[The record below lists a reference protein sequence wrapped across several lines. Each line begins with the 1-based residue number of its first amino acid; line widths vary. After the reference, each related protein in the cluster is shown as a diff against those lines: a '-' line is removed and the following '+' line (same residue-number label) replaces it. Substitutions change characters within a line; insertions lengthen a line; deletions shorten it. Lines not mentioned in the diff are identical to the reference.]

1 MDTIALV
8 AVVAVVTAV
17 LAGALGL
24 LLGARRARSAD
35 TAQQA
40 ELGAARLRIEGLE
53 RDAAL
58 VRHDIA
64 ARVQEERALAD
75 RRVAEA
81 RQQGEITAAAVRDD
95 ALSRLEHEREE
106 HERRIS
112 EIRQETETE
121 LARERRRAT
130 ERLDELRADQKRLA
144 DEFEVLSRRALE
156 ANTTAFLTQAEERLK
171 RSQAEGAAELQR
183 RQDAVRQLV
192 EPLQKTLEGVQT
204 EMTTAEKARL
214 EANAALSE
222 QLQFM
227 RRSSETLGSETRNLV
242 NALRAPQVR
251 GRWGE
256 LQLRRVVEAAGMV
269 NHVDFDEQ
277 LHHETDDGALRPDL
291 VVHLAGDK
299 RVVVDSKVAFSG
311 YLEAME
317 ATEESVRT
325 QRLQAHARHLRKHID
340 DLGTKEYWDAVAGSP
355 EFVVMF
361 VPAEPF
367 LAAAL
372 DQDATLYEYA
382 FERNVVIAT
391 PSTLIALL
399 RTVGHAWRQDQ
410 LAQEAQQIFAVG
422 KELHKRLGT
431 LGAHLAKLGR
441 SLNTTVEAY
450 NRFAGSLD
458 RNVVTQ
464 ARRFSALQGLDDVL
478 TEVAPVEALAIAPQK
493 PDLYEDGMREGTTP
507 PDSVGPMEGADPLEG
522 SGPRNGVAPTDGAG
536 IGDGEREPATY
547 ASADVDAIADRLK

>member
-1 MDTIALV
+1 MDTSILII
-8 AVVAVVTAV
+8 VVAVLAAA
-17 LAGALGL
+17 LAGGLGFV
-24 LLGARRARSAD
+24 LGTQRGRGSDAAQRAA
-35 TAQQA
+35 A
-40 ELGAARLRIEGLE
+40 GAAQLRIESLE
-53 RDAAL
+53 RDAVAL
-58 VRHDIA
+58 RA
-64 ARVQEERALAD
+64 ETASRVQEERELAD
-75 RRVAEA
+75 RRVSEA
-81 RQQGEITAAAVRDD
+81 RQQGEAAVAD
-95 ALSRLEHEREE
+95 ARAEAQSRLEHERAE
-106 HERRIS
+106 HVRR
-112 EIRQETETE
+112 
-121 LARERRRAT
+121 LAEVRDDADADVAMERRRAAD
-130 ERLDELRADQKRLA
+130 RLEELRADQKRLA
-144 DEFEVLSRRALE
+144 DEFDALSRKALE
-156 ANTTAFLTQAEERLK
+156 QNTKAFLQQAEERLK
-171 RSQAEGAAELQR
+171 RSQSEGAAELQK
-183 RQDAVRQLV
+183 RQDAVQQLI
-192 EPLQKTLEGVQT
+192 EPIQKTLDTVKT
-204 EMTTAEKARL
+204 EMTTAERSRL
-214 EANAALSE
+214 EANAALTE

-227 RRSSETLGSETRNLV
+227 RQSSETLGSETRNLV

-256 LQLRRVVEAAGMV
+256 LQLRRVVEASGMV

-277 LHHETDDGALRPDL
+277 LHHATDDGAMRPDL
-291 VVHLAGDK
+291 IVHLAGDK

-317 ATEESVRT
+317 ATDDTVRM

-340 DLGTKEYWDAVAGSP
+340 DLGAKEYWDVVAGSP

-410 LAQEAQQIFAVG
+410 LAQEAQQIFTVG

-431 LGAHLAKLGR
+431 LGQHLAKLGK
-441 SLNTTVEAY
+441 SLNSTVDAY

-464 ARRFSALQGLDDVL
+464 ARRFSALQGLDEVL
-478 TEVAPVEALAIAPQK
+478 TDTSPVEALAIAPQK
-493 PDLYEDGMREGTTP
+493 TDLYEEDQRP
-507 PDSVGPMEGADPLEG
+507 
-522 SGPRNGVAPTDGAG
+522 
-536 IGDGEREPATY
+536 GDDRY
-547 ASADVDAIADRLK
+547 ASADLGEITQRLD

>member
-1 MDTIALV
+1 MDTSLLII
-8 AVVAVVTAV
+8 VVALLAAA
-17 LAGALGL
+17 LAGALGF
-24 LLGARRARSAD
+24 LLGTQRGRSSDA
-35 TAQQA
+35 AQHA
-40 ELGAARLRIEGLE
+40 EAAAAGLRIESLE
-53 RDAAL
+53 RDAVAL
-58 VRHDIA
+58 RA
-64 ARVQEERALAD
+64 ETASRVHEERGLAE

-81 RQQGEITAAAVRDD
+81 RALGEKAVAD
-95 ALSRLEHEREE
+95 ARAEAHARLEHERAE
-106 HERRIS
+106 H
-112 EIRQETETE
+112 
-121 LARERRRAT
+121 AR
-130 ERLDELRADQKRLA
+130 RLDELRSDQKRLA
-144 DEFEVLSRRALE
+144 DEFDALSRRALE
-156 ANTTAFLTQAEERLK
+156 QNTKAFLQQAEERLK
-171 RSQAEGAAELQR
+171 RSQSEGAAELQK
-183 RQDAVRQLV
+183 RQDAVQQLI
-192 EPLQKTLEGVQT
+192 EPIQKTLDTVKT
-204 EMTTAEKARL
+204 EMTTAEKSRL
-214 EANAALSE
+214 EANAALAE

-227 RRSSETLGSETRNLV
+227 RQSSETLGSETRKLV
-242 NALRAPQVR
+242 SALRAPQVR

-256 LQLRRVVEAAGMV
+256 LQLRRVVEASGMV

-277 LHHETDDGALRPDL
+277 PHHSTDEGALRPDL

-299 RVVVDSKVAFSG
+299 RVVVDSKVAFNG

-317 ATEESVRT
+317 ATDDTVRT
-325 QRLQAHARHLRKHID
+325 QRLQAHARHLKKHID
-340 DLGTKEYWDAVAGSP
+340 DLGTKEYWDVVAGSP

-410 LAQEAQQIFAVG
+410 LAQEAQQIFTVG

-431 LGAHLAKLGR
+431 LGGHLAKLGR
-441 SLNTTVEAY
+441 SLNSTVDAY

-478 TEVAPVEALAIAPQK
+478 ADASPVEALAIAPQK
-493 PDLYEDGMREGTTP
+493 SDLYE
-507 PDSVGPMEGADPLEG
+507 LEE
-522 SGPRNGVAPTDGAG
+522 APNA
-536 IGDGEREPATY
+536 ERY
-547 ASADVDAIADRLK
+547 ASADVGEVTQRLE

>member
-1 MDTIALV
+1 MDTSLLVVIV
-8 AVVAVVTAV
+8 AVIAAA
-17 LAGALGL
+17 LAGGLGFV
-24 LLGARRARSAD
+24 LGMLRGRASDA
-35 TAQQA
+35 AVQA
-40 ELGAARLRIEGLE
+40 EAQSARLRTESLE
-53 RDAAL
+53 REAEAL
-58 VRHDIA
+58 RAEVT
-64 ARVQEERALAD
+64 ARVQDERALGE

-81 RQQGEITAAAVRDD
+81 RTAGEAAVAQTKAD
-95 ALSRLEHEREE
+95 AEARLGEARAEHVRRLAEVREEADADVAAERARAAERLE
-106 HERRIS
+106 
-112 EIRQETETE
+112 E
-121 LARERRRAT
+121 LK
-130 ERLDELRADQKRLA
+130 ADQKRLS
-144 DEFEVLSRRALE
+144 DEFDALSRRALE
-156 ANTTAFLTQAEERLK
+156 ANSKVFLEQAEERLK
-171 RSQAEGAAELQR
+171 RSQSEGAAELQK
-183 RQDAVRQLV
+183 RQDAVQQLI
-192 EPLQKTLEGVQT
+192 EPIQKTLDTVKT
-204 EMTTAEKARL
+204 EMTTAEKTRL
-214 EANAALSE
+214 EANVALTE

-227 RRSSETLGSETRNLV
+227 RQSSESLGSETRKLV

-256 LQLRRVVEAAGMV
+256 LQLRRVVEASGMV

-277 LHHETDDGALRPDL
+277 LHHSTDEGALRPDM

-299 RVVVDSKVAFSG
+299 RVVVDSKVAFNG

-317 ATEESVRT
+317 ATDDTVRA
-325 QRLQAHARHLRKHID
+325 QRLQAHARHLKKHID
-340 DLGTKEYWDAVAGSP
+340 DLGTKEYWDVVAGSP

-361 VPAEPF
+361 VPAEAF

-431 LGAHLAKLGR
+431 LGQHLAKLGR
-441 SLNTTVEAY
+441 SLNTTVDAY

-464 ARRFSALQGLDDVL
+464 ARRFSALQGLNEVL
-478 TEVAPVEALAIAPQK
+478 TDTSPVEALAIAPQK
-493 PDLYEDGMREGTTP
+493 ADLYEIEQGTATH
-507 PDSVGPMEGADPLEG
+507 
-522 SGPRNGVAPTDGAG
+522 
-536 IGDGEREPATY
+536 DGERY
-547 ASADVDAIADRLK
+547 ASADVGEITQRLE

>member
-1 MDTIALV
+1 MDTSLLV
-8 AVVAVVTAV
+8 IVVAVIAAA
-17 LAGALGL
+17 LAGGLGFV
-24 LLGARRARSAD
+24 LGTQRGRATDAASQAAASA
-35 TAQQA
+35 AQ
-40 ELGAARLRIEGLE
+40 LRVEALE
-53 RDAAL
+53 RDAAAL
-58 VRHDIA
+58 RA
-64 ARVQEERALAD
+64 ETAGRVQEERALAEQ
-75 RRVAEA
+75 RVAEA
-81 RQQGEITAAAVRDD
+81 RRQGEAAVAD
-95 ALSRLEHEREE
+95 ARAQAQARLEHERSE
-106 HERRIS
+106 HVRR
-112 EIRQETETE
+112 
-121 LARERRRAT
+121 LAEVRDEAEADLADERRRAA
-130 ERLDELRADQKRLA
+130 ERLEELKADQKRLS
-144 DEFEVLSRRALE
+144 DEFDALSRRALE
-156 ANTTAFLTQAEERLK
+156 ANSKAFLEQAEERLK
-171 RSQAEGAAELQR
+171 RSQSEGAAELQK
-183 RQDAVRQLV
+183 RQDAVQQLF
-192 EPLQKTLEGVQT
+192 EPIQKTLDTVKT

-214 EANAALSE
+214 EAHAALSE
-222 QLQFM
+222 QVQFM
-227 RRSSETLGSETRNLV
+227 RQSSETLGAETRNLV

-256 LQLRRVVEAAGMV
+256 LQLRRVVEASGMV

-277 LHHETDDGALRPDL
+277 LHHTTDEGALRPDM

-299 RVVVDSKVAFSG
+299 RVVVDSKVAFNG

-317 ATEESVRT
+317 ATDDAVRA
-325 QRLQAHARHLRKHID
+325 QRLAAHARHLKKHID
-340 DLGTKEYWDAVAGSP
+340 DLGTKEYWDVVAGSP

-431 LGAHLAKLGR
+431 LGQHLAKLGK
-441 SLNTTVEAY
+441 SLNSTVDAY

-464 ARRFSALQGLDDVL
+464 ARRFSALQGLEEVL
-478 TEVAPVEALAIAPQK
+478 TDTSPVEALAIAPSK
-493 PDLYEDGMREGTTP
+493 ADLYELEAP
-507 PDSVGPMEGADPLEG
+507 EADE
-522 SGPRNGVAPTDGAG
+522 
-536 IGDGEREPATY
+536 ERY
-547 ASADVDAIADRLK
+547 ASADVGEIARRLE

>member
-1 MDTIALV
+1 MDTSLLV
-8 AVVAVVTAV
+8 IVVAVVVAALAGT
-17 LAGALGL
+17 LAGALGFV
-24 LLGARRARSAD
+24 LGTQRGRRTDAAGQAH
-35 TAQQA
+35 AQ
-40 ELGAARLRIEGLE
+40 AAQLRVEALE
-53 RDAAL
+53 RDAEAL
-58 VRHDIA
+58 RA
-64 ARVQEERALAD
+64 ETERRVQEERALAD
-75 RRVAEA
+75 KRVAESHVHNETAMSDA
-81 RQQGEITAAAVRDD
+81 RVQAQE
-95 ALSRLEHEREE
+95 RLDHERAEHGKRLAEVREE
-106 HERRIS
+106 AEA
-112 EIRQETETE
+112 EV
-121 LARERRRAT
+121 LAERRRAT
-130 ERLDELRADQKRLA
+130 ERLEELKADQKRLA
-144 DEFEVLSRRALE
+144 DEFDALSRRALE
-156 ANTTAFLTQAEERLK
+156 ANTKVFLEQAEERLK
-171 RSQAEGAAELQR
+171 RSQSEGAAELQK
-183 RQDAVRQLV
+183 RQDAVQQLI
-192 EPLQKTLEGVQT
+192 EPIQKTLDTVKT
-204 EMTTAEKARL
+204 EMTTAEKTRL
-214 EANAALSE
+214 EANAALGE
-222 QLQFM
+222 QLRVM
-227 RRSSETLGSETRNLV
+227 RQSSETLGSETRKLV

-256 LQLRRVVEAAGMV
+256 LQLRRVVEASGMV

-277 LHHETDDGALRPDL
+277 VHQSTDEGALRPDL

-299 RVVVDSKVAFSG
+299 RIVVDSKVAFSG

-317 ATEESVRT
+317 TTDDAVRT

-340 DLGTKEYWDAVAGSP
+340 ELGAKEYWDVVAGSP

-431 LGAHLAKLGR
+431 LGQHLAKLGK
-441 SLNTTVEAY
+441 SLNSTVDAY

-478 TEVAPVEALAIAPQK
+478 ADASPVEALAIAPQK
-493 PDLYEDGMREGTTP
+493 ADLYEIEQDAGEQYTSI
-507 PDSVGPMEGADPLEG
+507 D
-522 SGPRNGVAPTDGAG
+522 VA
-536 IGDGEREPATY
+536 E
-547 ASADVDAIADRLK
+547 IARKPE

>member
-1 MDTIALV
+1 MDTSLLV
-8 AVVAVVTAV
+8 IVVAVIAAA
-17 LAGALGL
+17 LAGALGF
-24 LLGARRARSAD
+24 LLGAQRARTAD
-35 TAQQA
+35 AARQA
-40 ELGAARLRIEGLE
+40 EAQAALLRADALE
-53 RDAAL
+53 REATAL
-58 VRHDIA
+58 RAEVA
-64 ARVQEERALAD
+64 SRVQEERALGE

-81 RQQGEITAAAVRDD
+81 RALGDSAVAQAKKDAERMLSEVRAEHVRRLAEVREEADADVAAERVR
-95 ALSRLEHEREE
+95 AAERLE
-106 HERRIS
+106 
-112 EIRQETETE
+112 E
-121 LARERRRAT
+121 LKT
-130 ERLDELRADQKRLA
+130 DQKRLS
-144 DEFEVLSRRALE
+144 DEFDALSRRALE
-156 ANTTAFLTQAEERLK
+156 ANSKVFLQQAEERLK
-171 RSQAEGAAELQR
+171 RSQSEGAAELQK
-183 RQDAVRQLV
+183 RQDAVQQLI
-192 EPLQKTLEGVQT
+192 EPIQKTLDTVKT
-204 EMTTAEKARL
+204 EMTSAEKARL

-227 RRSSETLGSETRNLV
+227 RQSSEQLGSETRNLV

-256 LQLRRVVEAAGMV
+256 LQLRRVVEASGMV

-277 LHHETDDGALRPDL
+277 LHHTTDDGALRPDL
-291 VVHLAGDK
+291 VVHLAGEK

-317 ATEESVRT
+317 ATDDTVRT

-340 DLGTKEYWDAVAGSP
+340 DLGAKEYWDVVAGSP

-367 LAAAL
+367 LTAAL
-372 DQDATLYEYA
+372 DQDSTLYEYA

-410 LAQEAQQIFAVG
+410 LAQEAQQIFTVG

-431 LGAHLAKLGR
+431 LGQHLAKLGR
-441 SLNTTVEAY
+441 SLNSTVDAY

-464 ARRFSALQGLDDVL
+464 ARRFSALQGLDEVL
-478 TEVAPVEALAIAPQK
+478 TDTSPVEALAIAPQK
-493 PDLYEDGMREGTTP
+493 ADLYDDEDGGQ
-507 PDSVGPMEGADPLEG
+507 
-522 SGPRNGVAPTDGAG
+522 
-536 IGDGEREPATY
+536 ERY
-547 ASADVDAIADRLK
+547 ASADVEAIADRLT

>member
-1 MDTIALV
+1 MDTFPLV
-8 AVVAVVTAV
+8 IVVAVIAAA
-17 LAGALGL
+17 LAGGLGFALGML
-24 LLGARRARSAD
+24 RARSSDAGVRAEAQSARLRTESLEREAEALRAEV
-35 TAQQA
+35 TARVQDERAIGERRLAEARAVAEQA
-40 ELGAARLRIEGLE
+40 VARTKEEAAARLDEVRADHVRRLAEIREE
-53 RDAAL
+53 ADAD
-58 VRHDIA
+58 VA
-64 ARVQEERALAD
+64 AERARA
-75 RRVAEA
+75 AE
-81 RQQGEITAAAVRDD
+81 
-95 ALSRLEHEREE
+95 RLE
-106 HERRIS
+106 
-112 EIRQETETE
+112 E
-121 LARERRRAT
+121 LK
-130 ERLDELRADQKRLA
+130 ADQKRLA
-144 DEFEVLSRRALE
+144 DEFDALSRRALE
-156 ANTTAFLTQAEERLK
+156 ANSKVFLQQAEERLK
-171 RSQAEGAAELQR
+171 RSQSEGAADLQK
-183 RQDAVRQLV
+183 RQDAVQQLI
-192 EPLQKTLEGVQT
+192 EPIQKTLDTVKS

-214 EANAALSE
+214 EANAALAE

-227 RRSSETLGSETRNLV
+227 RQSSETLGSETRKLV

-256 LQLRRVVEAAGMV
+256 LQLRRVVEASGMI

-277 LHHETDDGALRPDL
+277 MHHSTDDGALRPDL

-317 ATEESVRT
+317 ATDDTVRA
-325 QRLQAHARHLRKHID
+325 QRLEAHARHLRKHID
-340 DLGTKEYWDAVAGSP
+340 DLGAKEYWDVVAGSP

-372 DQDATLYEYA
+372 DQDSTLYEYA

-431 LGAHLAKLGR
+431 LGQHLAKLGR
-441 SLNTTVEAY
+441 SLNTTVDAY

-464 ARRFSALQGLDDVL
+464 ARRFSALQGLDEVL
-478 TEVAPVEALAIAPQK
+478 TDTSPVEALAIAPQK
-493 PDLYEDGMREGTTP
+493 ADLYEIEQGTEP
-507 PDSVGPMEGADPLEG
+507 YE
-522 SGPRNGVAPTDGAG
+522 
-536 IGDGEREPATY
+536 GERY
-547 ASADVDAIADRLK
+547 ASADVGEITQRLE

>member
-1 MDTIALV
+1 MDTSLLV
-8 AVVAVVTAV
+8 IVVAVIAAA
-17 LAGALGL
+17 LAGGLGFVLGMLRGRSSDAAARAEVQSARLRTESLEREAEALRAEIT
-24 LLGARRARSAD
+24 ARVQDERTIGERRLAEARAA
-35 TAQQA
+35 AEQA
-40 ELGAARLRIEGLE
+40 VARTKEEAAARLNEVRGDHVRRLAEVRE
-53 RDAAL
+53 EADAD
-58 VRHDIA
+58 VA
-64 ARVQEERALAD
+64 AERARA
-75 RRVAEA
+75 AE
-81 RQQGEITAAAVRDD
+81 
-95 ALSRLEHEREE
+95 RLE
-106 HERRIS
+106 
-112 EIRQETETE
+112 E
-121 LARERRRAT
+121 LK
-130 ERLDELRADQKRLA
+130 ADQKRLA
-144 DEFEVLSRRALE
+144 DEFDALSRRALE
-156 ANTTAFLTQAEERLK
+156 ANSKVFLQQAEERLK
-171 RSQAEGAAELQR
+171 RSQSEGAAELQK
-183 RQDAVRQLV
+183 RQDAVQQLI
-192 EPLQKTLEGVQT
+192 EPIQKTLDTVKS

-214 EANAALSE
+214 EANAALAE

-227 RRSSETLGSETRNLV
+227 RQSSETLGSETRKLV

-256 LQLRRVVEAAGMV
+256 LQLRRVVEASGMV

-277 LHHETDDGALRPDL
+277 LHHSTDEGALRPDL

-299 RVVVDSKVAFSG
+299 RVVVDAKVAFSG

-317 ATEESVRT
+317 ATDDTVRA
-325 QRLQAHARHLRKHID
+325 QRLEAHARHLRKHID
-340 DLGTKEYWDAVAGSP
+340 DLGAKEYWDVVAGSP

-372 DQDATLYEYA
+372 DQDSTLYEYA

-431 LGAHLAKLGR
+431 LGQHLAKLGR
-441 SLNTTVEAY
+441 SLNTTVDAY

-464 ARRFSALQGLDDVL
+464 ARRFSALQGLDEVL
-478 TEVAPVEALAIAPQK
+478 TDTSPVEALAIAPQK
-493 PDLYEDGMREGTTP
+493 ADLYELEQ
-507 PDSVGPMEGADPLEG
+507 GADPHE
-522 SGPRNGVAPTDGAG
+522 D
-536 IGDGEREPATY
+536 ERY
-547 ASADVDAIADRLK
+547 ARADVGEITHRLE

>member
-1 MDTIALV
+1 MDTVLVVIIVLV
-8 AVVAVVTAV
+8 AAGLAAAV
-17 LAGALGL
+17 GW
-24 LLGARRARSAD
+24 LLGAQRARSAD
-35 TAQQA
+35 AAQQA
-40 ELGAARLRIEGLE
+40 EAAAARLRAESLE
-53 RDAAL
+53 RDAAAL
-58 VRHDIA
+58 RAEA
-64 ARVQEERALAD
+64 ASRVQEERALAD
-75 RRVAEA
+75 RRIAEA
-81 RQQGEITAAAVRDD
+81 RQQGEAAVAD
-95 ALSRLEHEREE
+95 ARREAQQRLEHERAE
-106 HERRIS
+106 HVRRLAEVRDEAQADVAIER
-112 EIRQETETE
+112 Q
-121 LARERRRAT
+121 RAA
-130 ERLDELRADQKRLA
+130 ERLEELKSDQKRLA
-144 DEFEVLSRRALE
+144 DEFDALSRRALA
-156 ANTTAFLTQAEERLK
+156 ANTQAFLQQAEERLK
-171 RSQAEGAAELQR
+171 RSQSESAAELQK
-183 RQDAVRQLV
+183 RQDAVQQLI
-192 EPLQKTLEGVQT
+192 EPIQQTLDTVKS

-214 EANAALSE
+214 QANAALAE
-222 QLQFM
+222 QLQIM
-227 RRSSETLGSETRNLV
+227 RQSSETLGAETRNLV

-256 LQLRRVVEAAGMV
+256 LQLRRVVEASGMV

-277 LHHETDDGALRPDL
+277 MHHTTDDGALRPDL

-317 ATEESVRT
+317 ATDEAVRT

-340 DLGTKEYWDAVAGSP
+340 DLGAKEYWDVVAGSP

-431 LGAHLAKLGR
+431 LGSHLAKLGR
-441 SLNTTVEAY
+441 SLNSTVDAY

-478 TEVAPVEALAIAPQK
+478 TETQPVEALATAPQK
-493 PDLYEDGMREGTTP
+493 IDLYASEHDELPATN
-507 PDSVGPMEGADPLEG
+507 DA
-522 SGPRNGVAPTDGAG
+522 
-536 IGDGEREPATY
+536 EPAERY
-547 ASADVDAIADRLK
+547 AQADLGEITRRIEAAPEA

>member
-1 MDTIALV
+1 MDTIVLV
-8 AVVAVVTAV
+8 IIAVIAAA

-24 LLGARRARSAD
+24 VLGAQRGRSAD
-35 TAQQA
+35 AGREA
-40 ELGAARLRIEGLE
+40 EAGASRLRIAALEREAEGLRAE
-53 RDAAL
+53 
-58 VRHDIA
+58 IT
-64 ARVQEERALAD
+64 ARVQDERALAD

-81 RQQGEITAAAVRDD
+81 RQLGESALAD
-95 ALSRLEHEREE
+95 ARREAQERLEHERAEHARRLAEVREE
-106 HERRIS
+106 ADADV
-112 EIRQETETE
+112 
-121 LARERRRAT
+121 LAERRRAT

-144 DEFEVLSRRALE
+144 DQFDALSRKALE
-156 ANTTAFLTQAEERLK
+156 ANTTVFLQQAEERLK
-171 RSQAEGAAELQR
+171 RSQSEGAAELQK
-183 RQDAVRQLV
+183 RQDAVQQLI
-192 EPLQKTLEGVQT
+192 EPIQKTLDTVKS
-204 EMTTAEKARL
+204 EMTTAERARL
-214 EANAALSE
+214 EAHASLAE
-222 QLQFM
+222 QLQIM
-227 RRSSETLGSETRNLV
+227 RQSSDTLGSETRNLV

-256 LQLRRVVEAAGMV
+256 LQLRRVVEASGMV

-277 LHHETDDGALRPDL
+277 LHHSTDDGALRPDL

-317 ATEESVRT
+317 ATDDAVRA

-340 DLGTKEYWDAVAGSP
+340 ELGAKEYWDVVAGSP

-410 LAQEAQQIFAVG
+410 LAQEAQQIFTVG

-431 LGAHLAKLGR
+431 LGQHLAKLGR
-441 SLNTTVEAY
+441 SLNSTVDAY

-478 TEVAPVEALAIAPQK
+478 TETQPVEAQAVAPQK
-493 PDLYEDGMREGTTP
+493 SDLYEIE
-507 PDSVGPMEGADPLEG
+507 VGGDTELSAAEE
-522 SGPRNGVAPTDGAG
+522 RFAG
-536 IGDGEREPATY
+536 IDLGEISR
-547 ASADVDAIADRLK
+547 RLE

>member
-1 MDTIALV
+1 MDTSLI
-8 AVVAVVTAV
+8 VVALIAAA
-17 LAGALGL
+17 LAGSLGFV
-24 LLGARRARSAD
+24 LGMQRGRSAD
-35 TAQQA
+35 AGRQA
-40 ELGAARLRIEGLE
+40 ELVAARLRIEALQ
-53 RDAAL
+53 RDGDA
-58 VRHDIA
+58 VRA
-64 ARVQEERALAD
+64 EVGARVQEERMLAD

-81 RQQGEITAAAVRDD
+81 RAHGDEALAQAKSEAQARLGEERAEHVRR
-95 ALSRLEHEREE
+95 LSELREE
-106 HERRIS
+106 AEADVA
-112 EIRQETETE
+112 
-121 LARERRRAT
+121 LERRRAA
-130 ERLDELRADQKRLA
+130 ERLDELRADQKRLS
-144 DEFEVLSRRALE
+144 DEFDALSRRALE
-156 ANTTAFLTQAEERLK
+156 ANTKAFLQQAEERLK
-171 RSQAEGAAELQR
+171 RSQSEGAAELQK
-183 RQDAVRQLV
+183 RQDAVQQLI
-192 EPLQKTLEGVQT
+192 EPIQKTLDTVKS

-214 EANAALSE
+214 EANAALAE
-222 QLQFM
+222 QLQIM
-227 RRSSETLGSETRNLV
+227 RQSSETLGSETRNLV

-256 LQLRRVVEAAGMV
+256 LQLRRVVEAAGML

-277 LHHETDDGALRPDL
+277 LHHDTDEGALRPDL

-317 ATEESVRT
+317 ATDDTVRA
-325 QRLQAHARHLRKHID
+325 QRLAAHARHLRKHID
-340 DLGTKEYWDAVAGSP
+340 DLGAKEYWDVVAGSP

-367 LAAAL
+367 LVAAL

-410 LAQEAQQIFAVG
+410 LAQEAQQIFTVG

-441 SLNTTVEAY
+441 SLNSTVEAY

-464 ARRFSALQGLDDVL
+464 ARRFSALQGLEEVL
-478 TEVAPVEALAIAPQK
+478 TDTSPVEALAIPPSK
-493 PDLYEDGMREGTTP
+493 TDLYESEPLALEARDADDV
-507 PDSVGPMEGADPLEG
+507 DST
-522 SGPRNGVAPTDGAG
+522 R
-536 IGDGEREPATY
+536 Y
-547 ASADVDAIADRLK
+547 AVADVESIADRLN

>member
-1 MDTIALV
+1 MDTSLLV
-8 AVVAVVTAV
+8 IVVAVIAAA
-17 LAGALGL
+17 LAGGLGFV
-24 LLGARRARSAD
+24 LGMLRGRASDAAVRAD
-35 TAQQA
+35 AQS
-40 ELGAARLRIEGLE
+40 ARLRTESLE
-53 RDAAL
+53 REAESLRAE
-58 VRHDIA
+58 VA
-64 ARVQEERALAD
+64 VRVQDERALAE

-81 RQQGEITAAAVRDD
+81 RAAGEQAV
-95 ALSRLEHEREE
+95 AQAKSEAEARLTEVRAEQVRRLAEVREE
-106 HERRIS
+106 AE
-112 EIRQETETE
+112 
-121 LARERRRAT
+121 ADVAAERRRAA
-130 ERLDELRADQKRLA
+130 ERLEELKTDQKRLS
-144 DEFEVLSRRALE
+144 DEFDALSRRALE
-156 ANTTAFLTQAEERLK
+156 ANSKVFLEQAEERLK
-171 RSQAEGAAELQR
+171 RSQSEGAAELQK
-183 RQDAVRQLV
+183 RQDAVQQLI
-192 EPLQKTLEGVQT
+192 EPIQKTLDTVKT
-204 EMTTAEKARL
+204 EMTTAEKTRL
-214 EANAALSE
+214 EANAALAE

-227 RRSSETLGSETRNLV
+227 RQSSETLGSETRKLV

-256 LQLRRVVEAAGMV
+256 LQLRRVVEASGMV

-277 LHHETDDGALRPDL
+277 LHHSTDEGALRPDM

-299 RVVVDSKVAFSG
+299 RVVVDSKVAFNG

-317 ATEESVRT
+317 ATDDTVRA
-325 QRLQAHARHLRKHID
+325 QRLAAHARHLKKHID
-340 DLGTKEYWDAVAGSP
+340 DLGTKEYWDVVAGSP

-372 DQDATLYEYA
+372 DQDSTLYEYA

-431 LGAHLAKLGR
+431 LGQHLAKLGR
-441 SLNTTVEAY
+441 SLNTTVDAY

-464 ARRFSALQGLDDVL
+464 ARRFSALQGLDEVL
-478 TEVAPVEALAIAPQK
+478 TDTSPVEALAIAPQK
-493 PDLYEDGMREGTTP
+493 ADLYEIEEGT
-507 PDSVGPMEGADPLEG
+507 SVH
-522 SGPRNGVAPTDGAG
+522 
-536 IGDGEREPATY
+536 DGERY
-547 ASADVDAIADRLK
+547 ASADVGEITQRLE

>member
-1 MDTIALV
+1 MDTSLLTI
-8 AVVAVVTAV
+8 VVAVLAAA
-17 LAGALGL
+17 LAGGLGF
-24 LLGARRARSAD
+24 LLGAQRGRSHD
-35 TAQQA
+35 TAQRA
-40 ELGAARLRIEGLE
+40 ESAAAALRIDALE
-53 RDAAL
+53 RDAQAL
-58 VRHDIA
+58 RA
-64 ARVQEERALAD
+64 ETATRVQEERALAD
-75 RRVAEA
+75 RRVTEAHQRGEKTVADARAEA
-81 RQQGEITAAAVRDD
+81 HA
-95 ALSRLEHEREE
+95 RLEHERAE
-106 HERRIS
+106 HVRR
-112 EIRQETETE
+112 
-121 LARERRRAT
+121 LAEVRDEAESDLAMERRRAAD
-130 ERLDELRADQKRLA
+130 RLDELRSDQKRLA
-144 DEFEVLSRRALE
+144 DEFDALSRKALE
-156 ANTTAFLTQAEERLK
+156 ANAKTFLQQAEERLK
-171 RSQAEGAAELQR
+171 RSQSEGAAELQK
-183 RQDAVRQLV
+183 RQDAVQQLI
-192 EPLQKTLEGVQT
+192 EPIQKTLDTVKS
-204 EMTTAEKARL
+204 EMSTAEKSRL
-214 EANAALSE
+214 EANAALTE
-222 QLQFM
+222 QLQHM
-227 RRSSETLGSETRNLV
+227 RQSSETLGSETRNLV

-256 LQLRRVVEAAGMV
+256 LQLRRVVEASGMV

-277 LHHETDDGALRPDL
+277 LHHSTDEGALRPDL

-317 ATEESVRT
+317 ATDDAVRT
-325 QRLQAHARHLRKHID
+325 QRLQAHARHLKKHID
-340 DLGTKEYWDAVAGSP
+340 DLGAKEYWDVVAGSP

-410 LAQEAQQIFAVG
+410 LAQEAQQIFTVG

-431 LGAHLAKLGR
+431 LGQHLAKLGK
-441 SLNTTVEAY
+441 SLNSTVDAY

-478 TEVAPVEALAIAPQK
+478 ADASPVEAQAVAPQK
-493 PDLYEDGMREGTTP
+493 SDLYEPHD
-507 PDSVGPMEGADPLEG
+507 
-522 SGPRNGVAPTDGAG
+522 
-536 IGDGEREPATY
+536 EPAQIERY
-547 ASADVDAIADRLK
+547 ASADVSELTQRLD